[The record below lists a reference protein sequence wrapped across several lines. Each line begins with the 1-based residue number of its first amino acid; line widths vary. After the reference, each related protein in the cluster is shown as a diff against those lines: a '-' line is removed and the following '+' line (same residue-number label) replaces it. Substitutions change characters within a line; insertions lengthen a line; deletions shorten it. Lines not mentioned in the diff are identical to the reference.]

1 MNIGRYLRMEERR
14 AGEPIPDTDEPDLK
28 EVRVEVDCSV
38 NLSDTAFGAA
48 ESESDEL
55 TKTMADVR
63 P

>member
-14 AGEPIPDTDEPDLK
+14 AGDPFPDTDEPELK
-28 EVRVEVDCSV
+28 EVRVDVDGSV
-38 NLSDTAFGAA
+38 NLSVTAFGAA
-48 ESESDEL
+48 QSENDEL